1 MEIRRIKLMTIVGTR
16 PEIIK
21 MSEIIK
27 KADKYFDQIL
37 FIQDRTMIMS

>member
-1 MEIRRIKLMTIVGTR
+1 MNKLKLMTIVGTR

-27 KADKYFDQIL
+27 KCDKIF
-37 FIQDRTMIMS
+37 RTYLGAYGTKL